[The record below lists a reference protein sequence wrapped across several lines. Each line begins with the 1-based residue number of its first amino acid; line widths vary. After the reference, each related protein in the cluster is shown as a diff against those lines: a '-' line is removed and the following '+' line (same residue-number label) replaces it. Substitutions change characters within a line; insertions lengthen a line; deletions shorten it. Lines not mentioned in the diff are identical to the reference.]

1 MKFNDKISYIISISI
16 GFIKFLNSIRLVIII
31 FDYLCCYFLVF
42 LCIML
47 ILEFMFFSIVIYK
60 YFLFIL
66 EIGFF
71 LLNDLLVDMNVEF
84 VVWSLVMLLLFINM
98 VIFLEIFVL
107 VFWNMYE
114 MKRNFFS
121 CYENF

>member
-1 MKFNDKISYIISISI
+1 
-16 GFIKFLNSIRLVIII
+16 
-31 FDYLCCYFLVF
+31 
-42 LCIML
+42 
-47 ILEFMFFSIVIYK
+47 MFFSIVIYK

-66 EIGFF
+66 EIVFF

-107 VFWNMYE
+107 VLWNMYE

>member
-1 MKFNDKISYIISISI
+1 
-16 GFIKFLNSIRLVIII
+16 
-31 FDYLCCYFLVF
+31 
-42 LCIML
+42 
-47 ILEFMFFSIVIYK
+47 MFFSIVIYK

-66 EIGFF
+66 EIVFF

-107 VFWNMYE
+107 VLWNMYE
-114 MKRNFFS
+114 MK
-121 CYENF
+121 

>member
-1 MKFNDKISYIISISI
+1 MKFDDKISCIICISIE
-16 GFIKFLNSIRLVIII
+16 FIKFLNSIRLVIII

-66 EIGFF
+66 EIVFF

-107 VFWNMYE
+107 VLWNMYE
-114 MKRNFFS
+114 MK
-121 CYENF
+121 

>member
-1 MKFNDKISYIISISI
+1 
-16 GFIKFLNSIRLVIII
+16 
-31 FDYLCCYFLVF
+31 
-42 LCIML
+42 
-47 ILEFMFFSIVIYK
+47 MFFSIVIYK

-66 EIGFF
+66 EIVFF

>member
-1 MKFNDKISYIISISI
+1 
-16 GFIKFLNSIRLVIII
+16 
-31 FDYLCCYFLVF
+31 
-42 LCIML
+42 ML

-66 EIGFF
+66 EIVFF

-107 VFWNMYE
+107 VLWNMYE
-114 MKRNFFS
+114 MERNFFS

>member
-1 MKFNDKISYIISISI
+1 MKFNDKISYIICISI

-66 EIGFF
+66 EIVFF

-107 VFWNMYE
+107 VLWNMYE
-114 MKRNFFS
+114 MERNFFS

>member
-1 MKFNDKISYIISISI
+1 
-16 GFIKFLNSIRLVIII
+16 
-31 FDYLCCYFLVF
+31 
-42 LCIML
+42 
-47 ILEFMFFSIVIYK
+47 MFFSIVIYK

-107 VFWNMYE
+107 VLWNMYE
-114 MKRNFFS
+114 MK
-121 CYENF
+121 

>member
-1 MKFNDKISYIISISI
+1 
-16 GFIKFLNSIRLVIII
+16 
-31 FDYLCCYFLVF
+31 
-42 LCIML
+42 
-47 ILEFMFFSIVIYK
+47 MFFSIVIYK

-107 VFWNMYE
+107 VLWNMYE

>member
-1 MKFNDKISYIISISI
+1 
-16 GFIKFLNSIRLVIII
+16 
-31 FDYLCCYFLVF
+31 
-42 LCIML
+42 ML

-66 EIGFF
+66 EIVFF

-107 VFWNMYE
+107 VLWNMYE
-114 MKRNFFS
+114 MK
-121 CYENF
+121 